1 MGGIIDV
8 VHVGLLC
15 CFVHCIEEKFIL
27 EKPVVEFAYLENLE
41 FEETRVLV
49 LQISYVYVIE
59 AVFAYDADDE
69 SGLLPSPYIEC
80 DYSPK
85 LHKDKLKTE
94 AELQEEEDLF
104 SDVDPYLD
112 LDYAAAMGGSTTQVR
127 ADSLVPV
134 HNPDGPRQPS
144 LIHLQSQVASFIS
157 DLSEKNGYN
166 HCTSSLSYSVSS
178 NFTAVSCRYWKV
190 EIEVE
195 IYGKLGLLHH
205 MSHLCVAESLLKLT
219 VCLLDIQFSSSSM
232 K

>member
-1 MGGIIDV
+1 M
-8 VHVGLLC
+8 GLLSSSYL
-15 CFVHCIEEKFIL
+15 ERQYSAKSQKEKF
-27 EKPVVEFAYLENLE
+27 
-41 FEETRVLV
+41 
-49 LQISYVYVIE
+49 
-59 AVFAYDADDE
+59 
-69 SGLLPSPYIEC
+69 
-80 DYSPK
+80 
-85 LHKDKLKTE
+85 KTK
-94 AELQEEEDLF
+94 AELYEAADLF
-104 SDVDPYLD
+104 PDVDPYLD

-195 IYGKLGLLHH
+195 IHGKLGLLHH